1 MAKGKYR
8 EWLTEEGLIRIQG
21 WARDGL
27 SDEQIAANMGISPST
42 FYEWKRKY
50 PEILEATRE
59 GKDVPDRKVEN
70 ALYQSCFDR
79 TITVLKAFKVKRV
92 YYDDHGRRCEEE
104 KLETAEET
112 VAIPANEKA
121 QEFFLRNRK
130 PVEWPDKQ
138 RQEITGADGGV
149 LSVVWA
155 QTDEATKE

>member
-1 MAKGKYR
+1 MAKGKYQ

-27 SDEQIAANMGISPST
+27 SDEQIAKNMGINVAT
-42 FYEWKRKY
+42 LYRWKEKY
-50 PEILEATRE
+50 CEICEATRE

-92 YYDDHGRRCEEE
+92 WYDENGKRCEEE

-130 PVEWPDKQ
+130 PAEWPDKQ
-138 RQEITGADGGV
+138 KQEITGADGGA
-149 LSVVWA
+149 LALAW
-155 QTDEATKE
+155 DGDKDD

>member
-1 MAKGKYR
+1 MAKGKYQ

-27 SDEQIAANMGISPST
+27 SDEQIAANMGINVAT
-42 FYEWKRKY
+42 LYRWKEKY
-50 PEILEATRE
+50 CEICEATRE

-92 YYDDHGRRCEEE
+92 WYDENGKRCEEE

-130 PVEWPDKQ
+130 PAEWPDKQ
-138 RQEITGADGGV
+138 KQEITGADGGA
-149 LSVVWA
+149 LALAW
-155 QTDEATKE
+155 DGDKDD